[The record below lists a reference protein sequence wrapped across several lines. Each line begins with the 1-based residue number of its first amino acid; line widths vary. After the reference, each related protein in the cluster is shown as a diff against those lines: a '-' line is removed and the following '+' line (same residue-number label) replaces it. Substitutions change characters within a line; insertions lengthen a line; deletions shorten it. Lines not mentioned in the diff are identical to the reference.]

1 MKSFE
6 SVSLVKNESDAISAA
21 SKMLKEEGIFTEFPV
36 YREISQ
42 DGAVV
47 L

>member
-1 MKSFE
+1 LFTF
-6 SVSLVKNESDAISAA
+6 SDEWE
-21 SKMLKEEGIFTEFPV
+21 KGIFTEFPV